1 MPVWA
6 RELSPSHG
14 NPNKANQRR
23 DADRKVPTMQEVMD
37 LPSADAGVYMM
48 TEKEIKTLRSRIY
61 GLNKDNAFGWRWR
74 TLVEPGRGR
83 YHQLLI
89 WRIH

>member
-1 MPVWA
+1 MPKWA
-6 RELSPSHG
+6 RELYPTSG
-14 NPNKANQRR
+14 VIAKANQRR
-23 DADRKVPTMQEVMD
+23 DALRRTPTMQDVMD
-37 LPSADAGVYMM
+37 LPTADAGVYMM
-48 TEKEIKTLRSRIY
+48 TEREIKTLRSRIY